1 MYMTQSRSISCSQI
15 LCQVTTTQES
25 QGEDTHTHTRGLR
38 QDMEL
43 RDKKFPCEACPSA
56 FKRAEHLTRHT
67 RIHSKSKPF
76 PCDAC
81 PKAFSRS
88 DSLKRH
94 YAGHDSVS
102 WQDYKGKLDS
112 LKVNSCF
119 WAEYN
124 AGRLSAYQL
133 KTHIHSAACAAP
145 QPSASSSSSSSSNST
160 SGLTATSPTDTTP
173 ATSLRLLAE
182 TCFSALENSTLGSR
196 TDSLSSSSQQA
207 AKKIRIEDLLNK
219 SG

>member
-1 MYMTQSRSISCSQI
+1 
-15 LCQVTTTQES
+15 
-25 QGEDTHTHTRGLR
+25 
-38 QDMEL
+38 MEAG
-43 RDKKFPCEACPSA
+43 DKKFPCATCPSA

-67 RIHSKSKPF
+67 RIHSKAKPY

-102 WQDYKGKLDS
+102 WQDYKRKLDS
-112 LKVNSCF
+112 LVEDSNSCF

-133 KTHIHSAACAAP
+133 KTHIHSAACAVPPKA
-145 QPSASSSSSSSSNST
+145 SASSSSSST
-160 SGLTATSPTDTTP
+160 SGSTLSPITGPTTDGTTRTSDN
-173 ATSLRLLAE
+173 SLRLLAE
-182 TCFSALENSTLGSR
+182 TCFSALGESSVGPR
-196 TDSLSSSSQQA
+196 TDSSSSSSQQQA

-219 SG
+219 